1 LRYFY
6 LKTKEQVSFKK
17 RFMDYKKLN
26 FLNFGNHG
34 FITKKSLRF
43 EFSNFLI
50 FKKFL
55 KIFLKSKYSLKKF
68 FSFWFFLFGNYPI
81 TKKSKNARM
90 GKGKGV
96 FLRWSIRIPFNF
108 IFLEFNFFNSNL
120 SSLIFFNLRKNIS
133 KNILLIK

>member
-1 LRYFY
+1 
-6 LKTKEQVSFKK
+6 
-17 RFMDYKKLN
+17 MDYKKLN